1 MLSKITNIT
10 AASVVIEDIGVYL
23 PGKGS
28 HQTIKSELIEKS
40 RDFQDVKKLVR
51 VDQVKLPKPMPIWP
65 FVKKPVPK
73 ELEVKPPKGELG
85 DIRQDVRKIMQLLT
99 ELLSRPSAP
108 PPEVVAAHMQVAQER
123 RELLKE
129 GKLPLGDSDPMFI
142 PSSII
147 PHDAEAI
154 IKTEE
159 VEITKDDFDGDL
171 EALRKALKK

>member
-28 HQTIKSELIEKS
+28 HQIIKSELVERS

-51 VDQVKLPKPMPIWP
+51 VDQVRSPKPMPIWP
-65 FVKKPVPK
+65 FVKKPAP
-73 ELEVKPPKGELG
+73 EEPEVEPPRGELG
-85 DIRQDVRKIMQLLT
+85 DIRQDVRKIMELLT

-129 GKLPLGDSDPMFI
+129 GKLPLGGDPMFI
-142 PSSII
+142 PSSIV
-147 PHDAEAI
+147 PDEAEVI

-171 EALRKALKK
+171 EALKKALKK